1 MTSHLHFYTDRAL
14 VDSLPSDLSDEMK
27 SHYLIRRDDQRVSFS
42 GMIMTGDGISIF
54 LPRNSPI
61 PQANSVTGYRY
72 ASLLMKGL
80 KRYTRDKALNKID
93 SDGDGSIGGA
103 KLAVIV
109 DLLEDY
115 CTYGIYTRRLREK
128 VTNMG
133 KPDWRKTVASQ
144 AALIGSSGPIYLN
157 VCGSRYRS
165 FSNCEVAKI
174 HAFVVRELDET
185 YSWIITGS
193 DISIS
198 DAAAIIPPP
207 VQDNNLM
214 IRALENELSL
224 VYSDR
229 EIRLINLLI
238 DYIRNTR
245 GHNSSSEVIGLSH
258 FHTMWERMIN
268 STLDWV
274 VTINDQLSIP
284 TYRFEDETL
293 YPASMK
299 RQRTDTVMHNKSTN
313 QYVVIDAKYYGAQG
327 LNSAPGW
334 SDIVKQFYYAKAIK
348 ILAKGAEVDNA
359 FIFPGS
365 GPLKSVHMQSIK
377 SKKIQDDE
385 YPPIKCFYV
394 PPMELLEYYVSGRI
408 YKDFSNRL
416 MSIEG
421 ST

>member
-1 MTSHLHFYTDRAL
+1 MSA
-14 VDSLPSDLSDEMK
+14 
-27 SHYLIRRDDQRVSFS
+27 
-42 GMIMTGDGISIF
+42 
-54 LPRNSPI
+54 
-61 PQANSVTGYRY
+61 YRQ
-72 ASLLMKGL
+72 
-80 KRYTRDKALNKID
+80 TI
-93 SDGDGSIGGA
+93 
-103 KLAVIV
+103 
-109 DLLEDY
+109 
-115 CTYGIYTRRLREK
+115 
-128 VTNMG
+128 
-133 KPDWRKTVASQ
+133 ASQ
-144 AALIGSSGPIYLN
+144 AALIGASGPIYLN

-258 FHTMWERMIN
+258 FHTMWERMVH
-268 STLDWV
+268 STLKSV
-274 VTINDQLSIP
+274 VHVNNQLSIP
-284 TYRFEDETL
+284 TYRFKDETL
-293 YPASMK
+293 HPAPTK
-299 RQRTDTVMHNKSTN
+299 GQRTDTVIHNESTN
-313 QYVVIDAKYYGAQG
+313 RYVVIDAKYYGAKD
-327 LNSAPGW
+327 LSSAPGW
-334 SDIVKQFYYAKAIK
+334 SDIVKQFFYAKALK
-348 ILAKGAEVDNA
+348 IFTEGAEVDNV
-359 FIFPGS
+359 FVFPGD
-365 GPLKSVHMQSIK
+365 GPLKSVHMQNRQSMET
-377 SKKIQDDE
+377 QDDK
-385 YPPIKCFYV
+385 YPPIKCFYIQ
-394 PPMELLEYYVSGRI
+394 PMDLLEYYVSGRI